1 MEVMSNSQKSVEE
14 LFESVLARSPHERSA
29 YLNRLRRETPE
40 LYEMVEMLLH
50 ADEQAGSFLQAP
62 LLTEVE
68 TTGHPARAGE
78 FRSVFEPGLLAAGR
92 FYVHRFLARGGMGE
106 VYEAW
111 DAELKERVAIKTI
124 RPELALD
131 PEVLERFRRE
141 VKQARAISHP
151 HVCRVHELFCHELPS
166 GAKVWFLSME
176 FLEGMTLRDHIL
188 HHGPLEPA
196 LALKLVEQIIS
207 GVSAAHRLGVIHRDL
222 KTGNIMLVSSSPGHM
237 RAVITDFGLAINV
250 LHNDGSLPER
260 GGQGTPDFMAPE
272 QRRTGE
278 VSAAADQYALGVIF
292 CEMLTGSCRARDG
305 SSAIPLPKTVNPR
318 WKRVILRCLQEQP
331 ADRFSDVDGI
341 LTELRPSEKLWS
353 WVRRGIAVSLV
364 IVLAVVVWFPFG
376 HGVEPTSLAVLP
388 VQNRTGDPKLDYLTA
403 GITEA
408 LTGDLARMPGLQV
421 TAGSVARRLGKPDVD
436 PRTAGKQLH
445 AGSIVIA
452 SLENANGKLRIPI
465 ELIDVKTGRR
475 VWGDTYEGSPS
486 KLADLQDEISTDV
499 AYELKVQLDANTAAR
514 LKRQYSTNPTA
525 YDWYLKGRFHLAQRA
540 PDAVR
545 EAINDFQRSLA
556 SDPHYAPA
564 FAGMADCYTLLTFYG
579 LERPKPLLMNAL
591 KTSQEALQL
600 DSTLGEAYTSRALAR
615 TLLNFD
621 WEGAEDDYKR
631 AIELNPDYVQAHT
644 WYALLL
650 LTPQGRFSE
659 ARGQLAYS
667 QAVEPDTDL
676 TVAGVGTVE
685 LYAGRYEQAI
695 QLLEPRIHRQVPFEP
710 TVEMLATSYLAEQ
723 KNKTA
728 VDMLQNTPEMPDTT
742 YERGARLAAAY
753 AKAGQRTKTNEILQR
768 TLLRVNQGYPLAYE
782 TAVIYTCLGDHQKA
796 LDMLEIAFNGRES
809 ELVNLNVE
817 PLLMPLHSEPRFKE
831 LLTRMTL
838 GSDISLPRSTR

>member
-1 MEVMSNSQKSVEE
+1 MSYTQKSVEE
-14 LFESVLARSPHERSA
+14 MFESALARPPHERRI
-29 YLNRLRRETPE
+29 YLDRLRREAPE
-40 LYEMVEMLLH
+40 MHEMVEMLLL
-50 ADEQAGSFLQAP
+50 ADEQAGSFLQTP
-62 LLTEVE
+62 LLAEAE
-68 TTGHPARAGE
+68 TAGHPVKKGE

-151 HVCRVHELFCHELPS
+151 NVCRVHELFCHELPT

-176 FLEGMTLRDHIL
+176 FLEGMTLRDHIV
-188 HHGPLEPA
+188 HHGALEPA
-196 LALKLVEQIIS
+196 PALKMVEQIIS

-222 KTGNIMLVSSSPGHM
+222 KTGNIMLVSSSPGQM

-250 LHNDGSLPER
+250 LHNDGKLPER

-272 QRRTGE
+272 QRQTGE

-292 CEMLTGSCRARDG
+292 CEMLTGSCPARDR

-341 LTELRPSEKLWS
+341 LMELRPSEKLWS
-353 WVRRGIAVSLV
+353 WIRRGVAISLV
-364 IVLAVVVWFPFG
+364 VVLAVVVWFPFG
-376 HGVEPTSLAVLP
+376 HGAQPTSLAVLP
-388 VQNRTGDPKLDYLTA
+388 VQNHTGDPKLDYLTA

-408 LTGDLARMPGLQV
+408 LTGDLARMPSLQV
-421 TAGSVARRLGKPDVD
+421 TAGSVARRFGKPDVD
-436 PRTAGKQLH
+436 PRSAGQQLH

-452 SLENANGKLRIPI
+452 SLENAGGKLRIPI
-465 ELIDVKTGRR
+465 ELIDVSTGRR
-475 VWGDTYEGSPS
+475 VWGETYEGNPA

-499 AYELKVQLDANTAAR
+499 AYELKVRLDANSTAR

-525 YDWYLKGRFHLAQRA
+525 YDWYLKGRYHLSQRA

-545 EAINDFQRSLA
+545 EAITDFQRSLA
-556 SDPHYAPA
+556 SDANYAPA
-564 FAGMADCYTLLTFYG
+564 FAGMADCYSLLTFYG
-579 LERPKPLLMNAL
+579 MERPEPLLVNAL
-591 KTSQEALQL
+591 KYSQEALQL
-600 DSTLGEAYTSRALAR
+600 DSTLGEAYASRALAR
-615 TLLNFD
+615 TLLDFD
-621 WEGAEDDYKR
+621 WQEAEDDYKR
-631 AIELNPDYVQAHT
+631 AIEMNPDYVQAHT

-667 QAVEPDTDL
+667 QAIEPDADL
-676 TVAGVGTVE
+676 TTAGVGTVE
-685 LYAGRYEQAI
+685 LYAGRYEQVI
-695 QLLEPRIHRQVPFEP
+695 QLFEPRTHRPVPFEP
-710 TVEMLATSYLAEQ
+710 IVEMLATSYMAEE

-728 VDMLQNTPEMPDTT
+728 VDLLLTTPVMPDTT

-753 AKAGQRTKTNEILQR
+753 AKAGQRSKANEILQR
-768 TLLRVNQGYPLAYE
+768 TLVRVDQKYPLAYE
-782 TAVIYTCLGDHQKA
+782 AAVVYTCLGNHQKA
-796 LDMLEIAFNGRES
+796 LDMLDVAFEGRES
-809 ELVNLNVE
+809 ELVFLNVE

-831 LLTRMTL
+831 LLARMTL
-838 GSDISLPRSTR
+838 GQDVSLSRSTK